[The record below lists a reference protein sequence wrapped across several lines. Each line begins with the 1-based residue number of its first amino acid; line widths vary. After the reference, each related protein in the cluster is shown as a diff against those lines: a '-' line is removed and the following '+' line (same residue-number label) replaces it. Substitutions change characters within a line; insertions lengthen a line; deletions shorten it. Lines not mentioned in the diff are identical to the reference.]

1 MNEIL
6 ASFQLLLH
14 VCHDLTLAM
23 LSQQAA
29 AWVAPSRNW
38 MKADG
43 VTGAFYPASQESP
56 SYLLLELCLQ
66 IFVFTSLKATTIQ

>member
-1 MNEIL
+1 MTEIL

-29 AWVAPSRNW
+29 SWEEAVTALLQAVIRSYTSGNFTLMQEIYSAFLP
-38 MKADG
+38 DG
-43 VTGAFYPASQESP
+43 
-56 SYLLLELCLQ
+56 
-66 IFVFTSLKATTIQ
+66 K